1 MLTHKKKIITSG
13 ILGTFVCAICSS
25 FLSFS
30 KTKTIDQSPVPYP
43 EGYRLWTHI
52 KTAVVEPANPA
63 FRKFGG
69 FHHIY
74 ANKIALEGYRTGHYS
89 DGAIIVFDVFEAI
102 DTSALLLEGKRRQ
115 IDVMVRDSVKYA
127 ATGGWGFEEFS
138 RDSRTERTVKETAAT
153 TCFSCHASVKNLV
166 FSQWRP

>member
-1 MLTHKKKIITSG
+1 MLRHKNKIFTTG
-13 ILGTFVCAICSS
+13 ILNVSVYVICSS
-25 FLSFS
+25 FLSFN

-52 KTAVVEPANPA
+52 KTAVVEPASPA

-74 ANKIALEGYRTGHYS
+74 ANKTALEGYKTGHYS
-89 DGAIIVFDVFEAI
+89 DGSVIVFDVFEAI
-102 DTSALLLEGKRRQ
+102 DTSALLLEGRRRQ

-127 ATGGWGFEEFS
+127 TTGGWGFEEFS
-138 RDSRTERTVKETAAT
+138 GDSKTERTVKETAPT
-153 TCFSCHASVKNLV
+153 TCFSCHATAKNLV